1 MSPSRNRRSLRRS
14 GMPIVPVLSLLL
26 GLCLHPLSSGAD
38 VAPTLNNQAAQ
49 ANRTSAPAAPQQQVA
64 SATAA
69 TKQQPAVKATAVT
82 RASTPTTPQQPVA
95 TAAAKPQ
102 PAVKATPITRASTAT
117 PPQQPVAPATAA
129 TRPQPAVSAAPKST
143 LAASAGAT
151 VPPKPVRPAK
161 RKAQPNLR
169 MRQAVAQ
176 VADERAA
183 EKRAEKIR
191 DLLARAQLDYS
202 EGRVFEPTDNNAA
215 ARYKEVLTLDPAQ
228 PQALAATQRIADILA
243 TEAQNVALAGDAP
256 RTLQYMLQIRA
267 LQPKHP
273 SLQGLEARYQAL
285 LANPVVLSARQ
296 QDRYRG
302 SAERIDDAYVVL
314 RNQPASKLTMDR
326 VISRY
331 DRAKKLVS
339 VAPGLPKLEDRIIIA
354 FPAAVRAELAADEP
368 RRAYSLV
375 QTARKRG
382 WLSDELT
389 ALEEQAKKDIRA
401 KQLFAI
407 P

>member
-1 MSPSRNRRSLRRS
+1 M
-14 GMPIVPVLSLLL
+14 
-26 GLCLHPLSSGAD
+26 
-38 VAPTLNNQAAQ
+38 
-49 ANRTSAPAAPQQQVA
+49 
-64 SATAA
+64 
-69 TKQQPAVKATAVT
+69 
-82 RASTPTTPQQPVA
+82 
-95 TAAAKPQ
+95 
-102 PAVKATPITRASTAT
+102 
-117 PPQQPVAPATAA
+117 
-129 TRPQPAVSAAPKST
+129 
-143 LAASAGAT
+143 
-151 VPPKPVRPAK
+151 RPAK

-169 MRQAVAQ
+169 MQQAVAQ

-215 ARYKEVLTLDPAQ
+215 ARYKEVLTLDPTQ
-228 PQALAATQRIADILA
+228 PQALTATQRIADILA

-256 RTLQYMLQIRA
+256 RTLQYVLQIRA
-267 LQPKHP
+267 LQPRHP

-302 SAERIDDAYVVL
+302 SAERIDDAYDVL
-314 RNQPASKLTMDR
+314 KNQPASKLTMDR

-331 DRAKKLVS
+331 DRAKKLVGE
-339 VAPGLPKLEDRIIIA
+339 APGLPKLEDRIIIA

-368 RRAYSLV
+368 RRAYNLV

-382 WLSDELT
+382 WATDELNG
-389 ALEEQAKKDIRA
+389 LEEQAKKDLRA